1 MRAESSCYAD
11 RLLFPRQA
19 MSFRVSDPEDSAE
32 PIAVGGSGTRATLAT
47 VARTG
52 QILTFVLIQST
63 VLVACI
69 FLFMTLREQQA
80 EVPRPVPGEEAAEG
94 DVVLPIA
101 GTLLTLG
108 AAAASFLIPTMK
120 RKSAAASYL
129 ATSERVRMPIDPDA
143 TLTPGL
149 TQFIAVW
156 QSSALVGQALLE
168 GAAIMNLVL
177 MHIDGHRLHL
187 AFAGACIIGIT
198 LHTPFVGRMHHAIEN
213 MMNEQSLS

>member
-1 MRAESSCYAD
+1 
-11 RLLFPRQA
+11 
-19 MSFRVSDPEDSAE
+19 MSEFENGTAPTPA
-32 PIAVGGSGTRATLAT
+32 GGSGKQATLAS

-80 EVPRPVPGEEAAEG
+80 EVPRPIPGEDAAG
-94 DVVLPIA
+94 DEDIVLPIA
-101 GTLLTLG
+101 GTVLTLG
-108 AAAASFLIPTMK
+108 AAIASLVAPVMQ
-120 RKSAAASYL
+120 RKAAAARYL
-129 ATSERVRMPIDPDA
+129 ALGERVRLPIDPDA
-143 TLTPGL
+143 ILTPGL
-149 TQFIAVW
+149 TQYVAVW
-156 QSSALVGQALLE
+156 QSSALVGQAMLE

-213 MMNEQSLS
+213 LMTER

>member
-1 MRAESSCYAD
+1 
-11 RLLFPRQA
+11 
-19 MSFRVSDPEDSAE
+19 MSEFENGTAPTPA
-32 PIAVGGSGTRATLAT
+32 GGSGKQATLAS

-80 EVPRPVPGEEAAEG
+80 EVPRPIPGEDAAG
-94 DVVLPIA
+94 DEDIVLPIA
-101 GTLLTLG
+101 GTVLTLG
-108 AAAASFLIPTMK
+108 AAIASLVVPVMQ
-120 RKSAAASYL
+120 RKAAAARYL
-129 ATSERVRMPIDPDA
+129 ALGERVRLPIDPDA
-143 TLTPGL
+143 ILTPGL
-149 TQFIAVW
+149 TQYVAVW
-156 QSSALVGQALLE
+156 QSSALVGQAMLE

-213 MMNEQSLS
+213 VMTER